1 MLKFLAARF
10 CSPVALRRSQQTLKS
25 LQDRAMRWGA
35 KDADEKF
42 NDLPA
47 GGISLNETKKVKMIN
62 KCIESII
69 IRIIVGIHVKSRG
82 GPMP

>member
-10 CSPVALRRSQQTLKS
+10 CTPVALRRSQQTWKS

-42 NDLPA
+42 NDLSA
-47 GGISLNETKKVKMIN
+47 LGININ
-62 KCIESII
+62 YE
-69 IRIIVGIHVKSRG
+69 VF
-82 GPMP
+82 